1 MVEIEVR
8 KFKDID
14 LRGGSVL
21 EAIPTVGLSS
31 TIACSY
37 LISAL
42 GLDQISALESDDF
55 PPVSMI
61 YSKKPKFPARIYARD
76 DLKLA
81 VFISEVPLP
90 PSIHRPLA
98 RTLLMWTRDQGCRE
112 IICIEGL
119 PISEGG
125 NRPLRLWGVGSTDRA
140 REKLEASG
148 IEQLETGMISGVSA
162 VLLNEGR
169 WVKFD
174 VISLLAETRA
184 FMPDALAAAKLVEG
198 VDSLLP
204 QLEVPT
210 APLYEKAEVIQAHMA
225 ALREQAKPAIEGLV
239 EMYR

>member
-8 KFKDID
+8 KFKDLD

-21 EAIPTVGLSS
+21 EAIPSVGLSS

-37 LISAL
+37 LISSL
-42 GLDQISALESDDF
+42 ELDQISALESDDF

-61 YSKKPKFPARIYARD
+61 YSKKPKFPARIYARED
-76 DLKLA
+76 MKLA

-90 PSIHRPLA
+90 PTIHRPLA
-98 RTLLMWTRDQGCRE
+98 RTLLSWTRDQGCQE
-112 IICIEGL
+112 IVCMEGL

-125 NRPLRLWGVGSTDRA
+125 DRPLRLWGVGSTDKA
-140 REKLEASG
+140 REKLTSSG
-148 IEQLETGMISGVSA
+148 IEQLETGMISGVSG

-169 WVKFD
+169 WVRFN

-184 FMPDALAAAKLVEG
+184 FMPDALAAARLVEG
-198 VDSLLP
+198 VDRLLP
-204 QLEVPT
+204 HVSVPT
-210 APLYEKAEVIQAHMA
+210 EPLYEKAQIIQAHMA
-225 ALREQAKPAIEGLV
+225 TLREQARPAIEGLV